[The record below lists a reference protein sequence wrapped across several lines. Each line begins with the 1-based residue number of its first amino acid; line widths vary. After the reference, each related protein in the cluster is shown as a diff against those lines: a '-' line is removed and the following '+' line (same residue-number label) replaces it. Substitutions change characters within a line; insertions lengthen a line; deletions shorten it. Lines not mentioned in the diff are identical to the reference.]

1 MRLWI
6 ALSCFVPLTC
16 FAGFSIEGS
25 PMLSTE
31 QGQMSRHTPYE
42 DRGLAPFRQ
51 PDAAMAPK
59 QQRYVNSE
67 LLVDLAYSPLTETG
81 SGSAEIVE
89 GFGDE
94 VPFADGMALIIP
106 AGWQVYKSKD
116 LAGKDVPTVITF
128 NGGKRWPDVLRDIA
142 LREGLQFHVDWY
154 QRTIQML
161 KGRPVVAGNKRIKVI
176 EEPSRPAPKVAAPV
190 AATKPSTGISN
201 STAKA
206 SSSAVTL
213 PAPNAAP
220 ITASIG
226 PATSAPPKQA
236 TSPVAPKP
244 IVPALPPET
253 RLNVQAGYL
262 SDNLIR
268 LSKENGW
275 NPPEWRMDDVDY
287 RIKAG
292 YPIAGKNFAE
302 AITKLLMLHPVEA
315 EVNTTTRKITVL
327 KEAR

>member
-1 MRLWI
+1 MRLW
-6 ALSCFVPLTC
+6 LLLPCLVPITT

-25 PMLSTE
+25 PMVSTE
-31 QGQMSRHTPYE
+31 QGQMSRHAPYE
-42 DRGLAPFRQ
+42 DRGLASFRQ

-59 QQRYVNSE
+59 QQRYANSE

-81 SGSAEIVE
+81 SGDAEMVE

-106 AGWQVYKSKD
+106 AGWQLYKSKD
-116 LAGKDVPTVITF
+116 LTGNDVPTVISF
-128 NGGKRWPDVLRDIA
+128 SGGKRWPDVLRDIG

-176 EEPSRPAPKVAAPV
+176 EEPPRPAPKIAAPIAAAKPV
-190 AATKPSTGISN
+190 AAMSS

-206 SSSAVTL
+206 PSAAVTL
-213 PAPNAAP
+213 PAPKAAP
-220 ITASIG
+220 LTASTG
-226 PATSAPPKQA
+226 PATATPAKQVPSVA
-236 TSPVAPKP
+236 APKP
-244 IVPALPPET
+244 MVPPLPQET
-253 RLNVQAGYL
+253 RLHVQAGYL

-292 YPIAGKNFAE
+292 YPIIGKNFAE